1 MLDVLLDMWMYPHS
15 HIAVGQIFDSA
26 HFGQGT
32 VSQLIYNASCGAAD
46 VKLWHCLTQTTGCTH
61 YNDSGVTCNACKFD
75 FVSTIYHTNKIASGI
90 GVLEGSMI
98 VSLPCVTYC
107 MV

>member
-1 MLDVLLDMWMYPHS
+1 M
-15 HIAVGQIFDSA
+15 
-26 HFGQGT
+26 
-32 VSQLIYNASCGAAD
+32 SQLIYNASCEAAD
-46 VKLWHCLTQTTGCTH
+46 VKLWHCLTQTTECTH

-75 FVSTIYHTNKIASGI
+75 FVSTISHTNYSDKIASGI
-90 GVLEGSMI
+90 GVLESSMI